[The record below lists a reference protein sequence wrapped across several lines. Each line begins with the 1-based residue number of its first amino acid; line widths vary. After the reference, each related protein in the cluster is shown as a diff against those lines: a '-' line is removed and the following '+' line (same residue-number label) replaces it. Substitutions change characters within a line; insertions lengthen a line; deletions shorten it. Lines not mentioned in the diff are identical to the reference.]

1 MNHGFLS
8 SLFDVSFRHLI
19 TPRIIK
25 VLYVLVM
32 IGIGIGALIGVI
44 AGLVTLADEPVAG
57 IVVLIL
63 VPPVALLYLIYAR
76 VGLEIVIALFH
87 VMQNTSEL
95 VRIGGGRPAT
105 SGTFVS
111 PAVAPGPALGGAE
124 QASPGGSPGAAGWH
138 PDPQGKARL
147 RYWDG
152 SAWTEHTS
160 D

>member
-1 MNHGFLS
+1 MNRGFLS
-8 SLFDVSFRHLI
+8 SLFDISFRNLI
-19 TPRIIK
+19 TPRIIRF
-25 VLYVLVM
+25 LYVLVI

-44 AGLVTLADEPVAG
+44 AGLVSLAEEPLAGVVILVAVPVAS
-57 IVVLIL
+57 LM
-63 VPPVALLYLIYAR
+63 YLIYAR

-95 VRIGGGRPAT
+95 VRVGGGRPAT
-105 SGTFVS
+105 SGTFVAPS
-111 PAVAPGPALGGAE
+111 VATGPPAAASAPPSAGG
-124 QASPGGSPGAAGWH
+124 QPGEPGWH